1 MQRKVFY
8 HEVTWMKARTNA
20 ELLGVYCKFDIRY
33 LYCASTNHTSF
44 RKSIAFSFEYS
55 CSPNYN
61 LNSKRNQS

>member
-33 LYCASTNHTSF
+33 LYCAST
-44 RKSIAFSFEYS
+44 
-55 CSPNYN
+55 
-61 LNSKRNQS
+61 KRV